1 MQDEFWLTY
10 AVTAFLE
17 NFWYLVVATFGAV
30 VGSFLGVVI
39 YRLPIIELTQPGFL
53 PKGYSLSNPPSYCP
67 HCKHK
72 LESWENVPILGFLW
86 LRGRCSDCKKPIPWR
101 DFAMEL
107 LTASAWVAIFHR
119 YNGDNPVAWVN
130 VVLLALFASVL
141 IAAVFIDL
149 DHFIV
154 PEALNRVG
162 VVIGLARDVAVIG
175 IAFLLMQMGSP
186 DDWSVRWNGARL
198 WQETITTYTY
208 FGWLPRGFVGAALY
222 AGLLWLVS
230 FSGFVFYARADGE
243 SFASVAKR
251 FFTYEDA
258 PVIEDTPPSIS
269 GAPSTAGIGIE
280 KVPAVADSATV
291 TSLPG
296 NVSTPSA
303 ELAASAAGGMN
314 GETSEEEDDSPP
326 VRLRFSPGFIVLL
339 SAGLLSYVVGPWGM
353 LTALLPLAAFI
364 ALTRTPTE
372 SADNALRRFFRS
384 DDLPYDYDA
393 PTPSLA
399 APTPEPVVVRT
410 ASEPVIT
417 GSNVGAMVWNKEVGL
432 TDPLFGLRA
441 TTGVESPPE
450 VGHVSP
456 APTPQAPLSFA
467 ESQAD
472 ADQFAKEAE
481 SGAHG
486 GMGLGDVKLA
496 IAIGAILGPGQ
507 AVLSLIFA
515 AFFGAVTGLILK
527 AIHRKDTMRLAV
539 PFVPFMAAGA
549 FVCLLFGEQI
559 ITWYMGFYSSPQTP
573 AISRT
578 AGPRLLPDGRVELPS
593 DARFPGRGARQ
604 NQP

>member
-1 MQDEFWLTY
+1 MQDEYWLSY

-17 NFWYLVVATFGAV
+17 NFWYLVVAVFGAV

-39 YRLPIIELTQPGFL
+39 YRLPIIELTPPELL
-53 PKGYSLSNPPSYCP
+53 PKGYSLSNPASYCP

-107 LTASAWVAIFHR
+107 LTASAWVAIYHR

-154 PEALNRVG
+154 PESLNRVG
-162 VVIGLARDVAVIG
+162 VIIGVGRDLAVIG
-175 IAFLLMQMGSP
+175 IAFLLLQFGTP
-186 DDWSVRWNGARL
+186 DDWSVRWSGARL
-198 WQETITTYTY
+198 WQETLSTYTY

-230 FSGFVFYARADGE
+230 FSGFIFYARAEGE
-243 SFASVAKR
+243 SFASVCRR

-258 PVIEDTPPSIS
+258 PVIEPVVSAQPTVDSNGSPVVVPTDTS
-269 GAPSTAGIGIE
+269 APTANSSE
-280 KVPAVADSATV
+280 H
-291 TSLPG
+291 
-296 NVSTPSA
+296 
-303 ELAASAAGGMN
+303 E
-314 GETSEEEDDSPP
+314 EEEDNSPP
-326 VRLRFSPGFIVLL
+326 VRLRFSPGFIVFL
-339 SAGLLSYVVGPWGM
+339 SAGLLAYVVGPWSI
-353 LTALLPLAAFI
+353 LAFIFPLVAFI
-364 ALTRTPTE
+364 AITRTSTE
-372 SADNALRRFFRS
+372 SAGDALRRFFRS
-384 DDLPYDYDA
+384 DDLPYEYDA
-393 PTPSLA
+393 PSQSLA
-399 APTPEPVVVRT
+399 MPKPEPVAPQSTV
-410 ASEPVIT
+410 EPIIT
-417 GSNVGAMVWNKEVGL
+417 GSNVGAMVWNKEAE
-432 TDPLFGLRA
+432 PA
-441 TTGVESPPE
+441 AP
-450 VGHVSP
+450 VSEIRTE
-456 APTPQAPLSFA
+456 AAPLAEAINNSAAPQPSTPSAPMSFA
-467 ESQAD
+467 EAQAD

-496 IAIGAILGPGQ
+496 VAIGAILGPGQ

-515 AFFGAVTGLILK
+515 AFFGAFTGIILK
-527 AIHRKDTMRLAV
+527 AIHRKNTMRLAV

-559 ITWYMGFYSSPQTP
+559 ITWYMGFYGQAQPPAASSPD
-573 AISRT
+573 
-578 AGPRLLPDGRVELPS
+578 GPRMLPNGRVELPS
-593 DARFPGRGARQ
+593 DAVLRQ
-604 NQP
+604 RRPPQNRP